1 METKEKLSEQT
12 DVATS
17 TPVPQQSARGPL
29 GKLMLTTFI
38 GYAFMYLVT
47 FFYILLVAKIFIPP
61 ILIEVALVVLA
72 TGVVA
77 TGWRWAPHLGALI
90 ALLTLYDPIF
100 QPHNIYTF
108 LHPGQS
114 NFEFILIILVIAFGF
129 VSLVTCVGAIV
140 QTHWRK
146 SQEPRLPRFSGFLL
160 SGFAGLVLGL
170 IVLSLVVT
178 IVPQTSAASTSA
190 NGQTV
195 VHMTAENF
203 AQNVVLVPKGG
214 SLKVVN
220 DSSEEHL
227 LRNGSW
233 DTSGTAHPATEV
245 GAPTLH
251 NVDITNGSA
260 EIGPF
265 PTAGVYHIYCTVH
278 PGMNLTIVVQ

>member
-1 METKEKLSEQT
+1 METKEKQSEQT

-17 TPVPQQSARGPL
+17 APVLQHSARGSL
-29 GKLMLTTFI
+29 GKLTLVAFI

-47 FFYILLVAKIFIPP
+47 FFYILFVGKVFIPP
-61 ILIEVALVVLA
+61 ILVEVALVVLA
-72 TGVVA
+72 TAVVA
-77 TGWRWAPHLGALI
+77 FRWRWAPHLGALV

-114 NFEFILIILVIAFGF
+114 NFEFILILLVIAFGL
-129 VSLVTCVGAIV
+129 VSLLASVAAII
-140 QTHWRK
+140 QTFRK
-146 SQEPRLPRFSGFLL
+146 QSLESPLSRTSGFLL

-178 IVPQTSAASTSA
+178 IVPQTNAASTNS
-190 NGQTV
+190 NGQIV
-195 VHMTAENF
+195 VHMTAGNF

-214 SLKVVN
+214 SLQIVN
-220 DSSEEHL
+220 DSSEEHIL
-227 LRNGSW
+227 QNGSW
-233 DTSGTAHPATEV
+233 DANGTPHPGIES

-251 NVDITNGSA
+251 HVDITNGSA